1 MINLEVEMKIFFK
14 KNSTVSFISQCIVT
28 IILMTGHQ
36 YANAN
41 NHNDTKEY
49 ELTAENQGDG
59 SILITFDLL
68 VEPELIEIEKMVK
81 LFHILQT

>member
-1 MINLEVEMKIFFK
+1 
-14 KNSTVSFISQCIVT
+14 
-28 IILMTGHQ
+28 MTGHQ
-36 YANAN
+36 YAN